1 VETILKI
8 SIVIPVLHEA
18 ASINSLVA
26 RIGGLEHD
34 EKPQII
40 VVDGDPE
47 GTTIGAIEST
57 DVVRAKSERGRGR
70 QMNEGA
76 KEAQGNVLLFLHA
89 DTELPAEA
97 LRQITSVMT
106 RQDIVAG
113 AFDLGVKSR
122 RFIFRI
128 IEGIAS
134 FRSRV
139 SRIPFGDQ
147 AIFIRRDYFN
157 EIGGYDEIPL
167 MEDLEI
173 MRRIKKR
180 GDKIFI
186 IHTMVMT
193 SPRRW
198 EQEGMLYCTL
208 RNWFIQI
215 LYYCGVSPQR
225 LAKYYKHG

>member
-1 VETILKI
+1 
-8 SIVIPVLHEA
+8 
-18 ASINSLVA
+18 
-26 RIGGLEHD
+26 
-34 EKPQII
+34 
-40 VVDGDPE
+40 
-47 GTTIGAIEST
+47 
-57 DVVRAKSERGRGR
+57 
-70 QMNEGA
+70 MNEGA
-76 KEAQGNVLLFLHA
+76 KEARGDVLLFLHA
-89 DTELPAEA
+89 DTELSAEA

-113 AFDLGVKSR
+113 AFDLGIKSR
-122 RFIFRI
+122 RFIFRV
-128 IEGIAS
+128 IEHIAS

-186 IHTMVMT
+186 IHKMVMT

-198 EQEGMLYCTL
+198 EQEGVLYCTL
-208 RNWFIQI
+208 RNWFIQM